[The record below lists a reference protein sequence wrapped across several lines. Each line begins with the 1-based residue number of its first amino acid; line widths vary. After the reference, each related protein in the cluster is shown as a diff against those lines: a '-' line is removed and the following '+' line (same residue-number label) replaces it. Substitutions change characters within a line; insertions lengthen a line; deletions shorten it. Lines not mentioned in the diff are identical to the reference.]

1 MCTNRN
7 KKRNV
12 SDNKIITTLWA
23 MDFIKY
29 KRCSAN
35 IMYGHNDIVV
45 SRGQKA
51 ENQSNEKIFYDF
63 YGS

>member
-1 MCTNRN
+1 M
-7 KKRNV
+7 